1 MLRLQ
6 VELQQRD
13 EQLSAM
19 RHAVGAA
26 GGASGAAGGSLSDGS
41 LGEAR
46 GVAALAEVERSVAA
60 IEYAMRRRGLCRAQ
74 PPGDGGG
81 GGVGRGSGGAA
92 CAAANVAATAA
103 SAGRARLSSKDGKD
117 KKAMGWVADMWQR
130 GTSVLQQAP
139 RAKLLASAAPLP
151 PGFRCNNPHALATTP
166 TPLPQPPRSPLPQPP
181 RSPEP
186 LPSPQPLTRSL
197 INSPGAEE
205 RGGRRRRQC

>member
-1 MLRLQ
+1 MTPSGDINGSVLRLQ

-19 RHAVGAA
+19 RHAVRAA
-26 GGASGAAGGSLSDGS
+26 GGASGAAGGSLS
-41 LGEAR
+41 EAR

-92 CAAANVAATAA
+92 CAAANGAATAA

-117 KKAMGWVADMWQR
+117 RKAMGWVADMWQR

-139 RAKLLASAAPLP
+139 RAK
-151 PGFRCNNPHALATTP
+151 
-166 TPLPQPPRSPLPQPP
+166 
-181 RSPEP
+181 
-186 LPSPQPLTRSL
+186 
-197 INSPGAEE
+197 
-205 RGGRRRRQC
+205 

>member
-1 MLRLQ
+1 MLGLQ

-19 RHAVGAA
+19 RHAVRAA

-60 IEYAMRRRGLCRAQ
+60 IEYEMRRRGLCRAQ

-81 GGVGRGSGGAA
+81 GVGRGSGDAA
-92 CAAANVAATAA
+92 CAAANGAATAA

-139 RAKLLASAAPLP
+139 RAKLLACAAQRLRLPASAA
-151 PGFRCNNPHALATTP
+151 TTL
-166 TPLPQPPRSPLPQPP
+166 TPLPQPPRPCHNPHARPNPCP
-181 RSPEP
+181 R
-186 LPSPQPLTRSL
+186 PSRLRAP
-197 INSPGAEE
+197 
-205 RGGRRRRQC
+205 

>member
-1 MLRLQ
+1 MLGLQ

-19 RHAVGAA
+19 RHAVRAA

-60 IEYAMRRRGLCRAQ
+60 IEYEMRRRGLCRAQ

-81 GGVGRGSGGAA
+81 GAGRGSGGAA
-92 CAAANVAATAA
+92 CAAANGAATAA

-151 PGFRCNNPHALATTP
+151 PGFRCNNPRSGPDALATAPTLARTP
-166 TPLPQPPRSPLPQPP
+166 ALTPAAYALLN
-181 RSPEP
+181 EF
-186 LPSPQPLTRSL
+186 TR
-197 INSPGAEE
+197 
-205 RGGRRRRQC
+205 R

>member
-1 MLRLQ
+1 MLGLQ

-19 RHAVGAA
+19 RHAVRAA

-60 IEYAMRRRGLCRAQ
+60 IEYEMRRRGLCRAQ

-81 GGVGRGSGGAA
+81 GGAGRGSGGAA
-92 CAAANVAATAA
+92 CAAANGAATAA

-139 RAKLLASAAPLP
+139 RAKLLACAAQRLRLPASA
-151 PGFRCNNPHALATTP
+151 

-197 INSPGAEE
+197 IDSPGAEE